1 MDQTVVYI
9 CMCYT
14 KIVIHKYIY
23 LYNCLL
29 YLACIVI
36 MLKPMASWILLF
48 LLLADILGGAK
59 PALNVVLELV
69 EHLEN

>member
-1 MDQTVVYI
+1 MDQAVVYI

-23 LYNCLL
+23 LYNYIL

-36 MLKPMASWILLF
+36 MLKPIAS
-48 LLLADILGGAK
+48 
-59 PALNVVLELV
+59 
-69 EHLEN
+69 